1 MNNRNHVCPTCRTVT
16 RGTFIGCR
24 VCGKTMRRVNHVPKR
39 SDDAG
44 WARIA
49 VELRDRD
56 EYEAAWA
63 WRTFIAREQ
72 CR

>member
-1 MNNRNHVCPTCRTVT
+1 MNNRNHVCPTCRTV
-16 RGTFIGCR
+16 RR
-24 VCGKTMRRVNHVPKR
+24 VSTDCSVCSRAMRRVNHVPKR
-39 SDDAG
+39 SDDAA